1 MSGNG
6 KDAGVKDA
14 GGKDSTP
21 ILELQGLTM
30 RFGGLKA
37 VDGLSFRMSAGS
49 IHGLIGPNGAGK
61 TTTFNVVSG
70 FYRPTAGRILH
81 HGRDITA
88 LSMEKVAAL
97 GVVRTFQH
105 ATLFRELSV
114 RDNVLVGCYL
124 RRRSGLLDAI
134 LGRWRGR
141 EAELLRET
149 AELLAFFGLEE
160 RADFAAG
167 ALPHGMQRALGMA
180 IALAAR
186 PRLMLL
192 DEPFTGMNAGETETM
207 MRLTRRLRE
216 RGVSILLVEH
226 DMRAVMGLCDSIT
239 VMNFGRLLAQGTPEE
254 IRSHPEVIAAYLG
267 SGMVG
272 DAAGM

>member
-1 MSGNG
+1 MSE
-6 KDAGVKDA
+6 AA
-14 GGKDSTP
+14 P
-21 ILELQGLTM
+21 ILELRGLTM

-37 VDGLSFRMSAGS
+37 VDGLSFSVPAGS

-61 TTTFNVVSG
+61 TTTFNVISG
-70 FYRPTAGRILH
+70 FYRPTAGRIFH
-81 HGRDITA
+81 NGQDITG
-88 LSMEKVAAL
+88 LPMQKVATL

-114 RDNVLVGCYL
+114 RDNVLVGCYQ

-134 LGRWRGR
+134 VGSWRGR
-141 EAELLRET
+141 EAELLQES

-160 RADFAAG
+160 RADFPAG

-186 PRLMLL
+186 PRLVLL

-207 MRLTRRLRE
+207 MGLTRRLRE

-226 DMRAVMGLCDSIT
+226 DMRAVMGLCDSIV
-239 VMNFGRLLAQGTPEE
+239 VMNFGRLLAQGTPDE
-254 IRSHPEVIAAYLG
+254 IRSHPDVIAAYLG
-267 SGMVG
+267 SGMID